1 MTRARLAWAVA
12 GVDLLLFLI
21 TSLNPSDGG
30 AAALILYLVGLASFT
45 VVGAVLIT
53 RVPENPIGILL
64 LGAGT
69 VLVIAIVI
77 GTYADV
83 GAAQVPPWPLSDIAR
98 IVGDVMFV
106 YPFVIAFIGV
116 PLLFPDGRLPSRRFR
131 WIVGV
136 TIAGMAAWTVSGL
149 LFDPAGHPRAVADA
163 LAPATPVLQAV
174 FPILQV
180 SFFVS
185 VLVGFG
191 GAVLAVS
198 KHYRRGG
205 RVQRQQVKWLT
216 ADVALAAILLPSAL
230 LFTDVNP
237 ELASTLSG
245 IAIVA
250 MFALPVVIGIA
261 ILRYRLYEIDR
272 IVSRTLGW
280 AIVTAL
286 LAGVLVGGIV
296 VLQAVLAPFTNENTI
311 AVAAST
317 LVAFALFQPLR
328 RRVQRAVDHR
338 FDRARYDGQ
347 LTVDAF
353 AEHLRSDVD
362 LGSLRSALAATADRA
377 VRPAGAAV
385 WLSPRRTR

>member
-1 MTRARLAWAVA
+1 MRRSRIAWTIATIDVL
-12 GVDLLLFLI
+12 VFVV
-21 TSLNPSDGG
+21 TSLYPSDGG
-30 AAALILYLVGLASFT
+30 LAAAILYLLGLASFAA
-45 VVGAVLIT
+45 VGAVLIT

-69 VLVIAIVI
+69 VLVIALVI
-77 GTYADV
+77 GTYSNV
-83 GAAQVPPWPLSDIAR
+83 GMAQIPPWPGSEIAR
-98 IVGDVMFV
+98 IVGDIVFV

-116 PLLFPDGRLPSRRFR
+116 PLLFPDGRLPSPRFR
-131 WIVGV
+131 WVVGI

-149 LFDPAGHPRAVADA
+149 LFDASGQPRNAVGDV
-163 LAPATPVLQAV
+163 LAPAAPALQQ
-174 FPILQV
+174 L
-180 SFFVS
+180 FFIS

-191 GAVLAVS
+191 GAVIAVS
-198 KHYRRGG
+198 RRYRRGG
-205 RVQRQQVKWLT
+205 RVQREQVKWLV
-216 ADVALAAILLPSAL
+216 ADVALAAILLPPAIL
-230 LFTDVNP
+230 LTDVNP

-245 IAIVA
+245 LAIIA

-296 VLQAVLAPFTNENTI
+296 VLQAVLEPFTNENTI

-317 LVAFALFQPLR
+317 LVAFALFQPIR

-347 LTVDAF
+347 LTADAF

-362 LGSLRSALAATADRA
+362 LGSLRSSLAATADRA
-377 VRPAGAAV
+377 VRPTGAAV

>member
-1 MTRARLAWAVA
+1 MRRARVAWTIA
-12 GVDLLLFLI
+12 GIDMLVFVV
-21 TSLNPSDGG
+21 TSLYPSDGG
-30 AAALILYLVGLASFT
+30 LAAVILYLLGLASFAA
-45 VVGAVLIT
+45 VGAVLIT
-53 RVPENPIGILL
+53 RVPENPIGALL

-77 GTYADV
+77 GTYSNV
-83 GAAQVPPWPLSDIAR
+83 GTAQVPPWPGSEIAR
-98 IVGDVMFV
+98 IVGDIVFV

-116 PLLFPDGRLPSRRFR
+116 PLLFPDGRLSSPRFR
-131 WIVGV
+131 WVVAI
-136 TIAGMAAWTVSGL
+136 TITGMAAWTASGF
-149 LFDPAGHPRAVADA
+149 LFDASGQPRNAVGDV
-163 LAPATPVLQAV
+163 LAPAASALQQ
-174 FPILQV
+174 L
-180 SFFVS
+180 FFLS

-191 GAVLAVS
+191 GAVIAVS
-198 KHYRRGG
+198 QRYRRGG
-205 RVQRQQVKWLT
+205 RVQRQQVKWLA
-216 ADVALAAILLPSAL
+216 ADVALAAILLPPAVL
-230 LFTDVNP
+230 LTDVNP

-245 IAIVA
+245 LAIIA

-261 ILRYRLYEIDR
+261 ILRYRLYELDR

-280 AIVTAL
+280 AIVTVL

-296 VLQAVLAPFTNENTI
+296 VLQAVVEPFTNENTI

-317 LVAFALFQPLR
+317 LIAFALFQPIR

-347 LTVDAF
+347 LTADAF

-362 LGSLRSALAATADRA
+362 LGSLRSSLAATADRA